1 MGTSAGGSGLVDD
14 VVRLRCLLRA
24 PGSLCPPG
32 SGDGRGTGKRC
43 RPIQHRCF
51 SSISLNPNTTA
62 LAALSSSRSISSS
75 PKPLLTRP
83 TESRD
88 HDREGDEEPE
98 LTDANAMSLRGDVHA
113 SKFRLQLA
121 GA

>member
-1 MGTSAGGSGLVDD
+1 MTSFVFAACYE
-14 VVRLRCLLRA
+14 RRA
-24 PGSLCPPG
+24 VCAPLAVAMAVEPASVA
-32 SGDGRGTGKRC
+32 D
-43 RPIQHRCF
+43 Q
-51 SSISLNPNTTA
+51 SSTAASAPISLNPNTTA